1 MELKCLKKDPLK
13 TYIHHHLGLGD
24 HIVCNGI
31 VRAVAKLHGE
41 AGGYVIL
48 AVKEENIPS
57 VIQLYRDL
65 THLVKFHQ
73 VTRDEDC
80 YEAYKKFFFLR
91 IGFENMNLGRLLN
104 RHEAQK
110 GLTWERMIYNQ
121 LSIDYKQRYEGFHIE
136 RDYEREKILEDKLD
150 LPEEFALCCTS
161 SSEGNFAPDIRS
173 QFKKIFL
180 EKKTDSIFDWIG
192 VIEKAKEIHC
202 IDSAMFH
209 LIKQVQPPTET
220 KIFYDQRS
228 DDPLRAIPEEDH
240 GWLII

>member
-1 MELKCLKKDPLK
+1 MELKWLKKNPCK
-13 TYIHHHLGLGD
+13 IYIHHHLGLGD
-24 HIVCNGI
+24 HIVCSAI
-31 VRAVAKLHGE
+31 VRRVAHIAGSH
-41 AGGYVIL
+41 GGYVIL

-57 VIQLYRDL
+57 VTQLYRDV
-65 THLVKFHQ
+65 THSVKFHQ
-73 VTRDEDC
+73 VTSDEDC

-91 IGFENMNLGRLLN
+91 IGFESMSLARLFN
-104 RHEAQK
+104 QGQK
-110 GLTWERMIYNQ
+110 PLAWERVIYNQ
-121 LSIDYKQRYEGFHIE
+121 LSIDYKHRYADFHIE
-136 RDYEREKILEDKLD
+136 RDYEREKMLEDKLD

-228 DDPLRAIPEEDH
+228 DDPTRAMPEEGH